1 MKNKLKSLLKN
12 KDNRTLIENFFS
24 LSALQVVGLILPL
37 ITLPYVLRVVGFSNY
52 GIIVLAASLIAYF
65 QSVTD
70 FSFKITATRDV
81 AIFKHNQKKL
91 NLIYSKVI
99 TIKAIFLLLSYLL
112 ITVIVLVYPPFRE
125 EMLVFFLSMPLLLGY
140 ALFPE
145 WFFQGIEKMKYIT
158 FLNIGI
164 KVFFTVCV
172 FIFLK
177 QKEDYWIY
185 PFLQSAGFV
194 GAGLVGQ
201 IILLRKYKL
210 KFVFL
215 KKRQI
220 RNTIQENIPVF
231 VNQFVPTL
239 YNNTT
244 TFLLGI
250 LTTTNL
256 VGIYDAIKRIIDLAV
271 KVINILSRVFFP
283 LINRKKNVFGNYR
296 KLILIFTSIL
306 SIGILLIHPYLFW
319 YLNIDY
325 PDALLILIILVVGII
340 GFSLYDIFG
349 LNYFIVKRNDKLVM
363 KNTIRAS
370 LIGLVLV
377 FPLISFFGIIGAAIN
392 LSFSRLIMG
401 GGMWFKYFKMKKIY
415 EHD

>member
-1 MKNKLKSLLKN
+1 MKN

-81 AIFKHNQKKL
+81 AIFKHNQKKI

-99 TIKAIFLLLSYLL
+99 TIKAIFLLLSYIL

-283 LINRKKNVFGNYR
+283 LINRKKNVFENYR

>member
-99 TIKAIFLLLSYLL
+99 TIKAIFLLLSYIL

-283 LINRKKNVFGNYR
+283 LINRKKNVFENYR

>member
-1 MKNKLKSLLKN
+1 MKN

-99 TIKAIFLLLSYLL
+99 TIKAIFLLLSYIL

-283 LINRKKNVFGNYR
+283 LINRKKNVFKNYR

>member
-81 AIFKHNQKKL
+81 AIFKHNQKKI

-99 TIKAIFLLLSYLL
+99 TIKAIFLLLSYIL

-283 LINRKKNVFGNYR
+283 LINRKKNVFENYR

>member
-283 LINRKKNVFGNYR
+283 LINRKKNVFENYR

>member
-99 TIKAIFLLLSYLL
+99 TIKAIFLLLSYIL